1 MTQASNDAWNFRR
14 MHVLYTP
21 AIMESCCA
29 TALHGVALGSAT
41 KGSNPLPHRK
51 AALAAAARRCALQRA
66 ALLQEQRH
74 ERGAPPGHGLQAL
87 RHLLQARHVRRL
99 QAAPRTAEAGRR
111 VREPELGQQARQG
124 RGWRGRLRQRLAE

>member
-1 MTQASNDAWNFRR
+1 M
-14 MHVLYTP
+14 
-21 AIMESCCA
+21 
-29 TALHGVALGSAT
+29 
-41 KGSNPLPHRK
+41 PHIK

-124 RGWRGRLRQRLAE
+124 RGRRGRLRQRLAE

>member
-41 KGSNPLPHRK
+41 KGSNPLPHIK

-87 RHLLQARHVRRL
+87 RHLLQA
-99 QAAPRTAEAGRR
+99 APRTAEAGRR